1 MKKTNR
7 TIHPLPALLLALS
20 LLLSCGG
27 CARNAGKGAK
37 TEAPADEGPAGYTAA
52 AALAD
57 GFIACGSGGR
67 VDKIAID
74 GTVTT
79 LASGTD
85 VRLNSVFTEG
95 ETVLIAG
102 DRGMLLRSDDAG
114 AAFRP
119 VDCGAAG
126 DLNGAI
132 EYRDAVY
139 AAGEGGLIYRQSA
152 GGWEKLQMASDH
164 EIVSLTATDRRIVAV
179 TAETDVYCSEDGEAW
194 EAKNFNEFYAG
205 RYPACVFTGAAGNG
219 ETFYVFGSQADDPG
233 LPMILLSE
241 TGQAWTQK
249 ELTKIN
255 DEPVTGEEGIVIRGI
270 AFNVDQIVGVLDGGR
285 ILSITECSVCNEEM
299 QLDEQKDLRAAAV
312 QEAGV
317 LVCGEDFYSHVVDG
331 KQIRQDKIKPDQ
343 ALTDMARGALLID
356 VREAE
361 ELAEDGYIPGSI
373 HIPLAEVAEKLPEVA
388 PDHNTEL
395 IFYCKSGKR
404 SQKATEQAVELG
416 YQRVYNLGGIGDW
429 PYEIARDDPAQ
440 TP

>member
-1 MKKTNR
+1 MKKTYR
-7 TIHPLPALLLALS
+7 TIHPLPALLLALA
-20 LLLSCGG
+20 LLLSCAG
-27 CARNAGKGAK
+27 CTPNAGKDAK
-37 TEAPADEGPAGYTAA
+37 AEAPANDAPAGYAA
-52 AALAD
+52 AAVLGD

-67 VDKIAID
+67 VDRIAID

-79 LASGTD
+79 LVSGTD
-85 VRLNSVFTEG
+85 ARLNSVFTADD
-95 ETVLIAG
+95 TVLIAG
-102 DRGMLLRSDDAG
+102 DGGTLLRSDDAG
-114 AAFRP
+114 ATFRQE
-119 VDCGAAG
+119 DCGAAG
-126 DLNGAI
+126 DLNGAVL
-132 EYRDAVY
+132 YRDAVF
-139 AAGEGGLIYRQSA
+139 AAGEGGVVYRQSA
-152 GGWEKLQMASDH
+152 GGWEKLQMASEH
-164 EIVSLTATDRRIVAV
+164 KIVSLTATDRRIMAV
-179 TAETDVYCSEDGEAW
+179 TAETDVYCSEDGENWAS
-194 EAKNFNEFYAG
+194 KNFNEFYAG
-205 RYPACVFTGAAGNG
+205 RYPACVFAGAAGNG
-219 ETFYVFGSQADDPG
+219 ETFYVFGSQANNPG
-233 LPMILLSE
+233 LPMLLLSE

-255 DEPVTGEEGIVIRGI
+255 DEPVTGEEGFFIHGI
-270 AFNVDQIVGVLDGGR
+270 AFSVDQIVGVLDGGR

-299 QLDEQKDLRAAAV
+299 QLDEQKDLRAVAV

-331 KQIRQDKIKPDQ
+331 KQIRQDRIKPDQ

-361 ELAEDGYIPGSI
+361 ELAEEGYIPGSI

-429 PYEIARDDPAQ
+429 PYEIARVDPAEN
-440 TP
+440 

>member
-1 MKKTNR
+1 MKKIYR
-7 TIHPLPALLLALS
+7 TIHPMLALLLALS

-27 CARNAGKGAK
+27 CARNAGKDTQ
-37 TEAPADEGPAGYTAA
+37 TEAPADDEPAGYTAA

-67 VDKIAID
+67 VDRIAID

-79 LASGTD
+79 LESGTD
-85 VRLNSVFTEG
+85 VRLNSVFTAG

-102 DRGMLLRSDDAG
+102 DGGTLLRSDDAG
-114 AAFRP
+114 VTFRLE
-119 VDCGAAG
+119 DCGASG

-132 EYRDAVY
+132 LYRGAAY
-139 AAGEGGLIYRQSA
+139 AAGEDGAVYRQSS

-164 EIVSLTATDRRIVAV
+164 EIVSLTATGRRIVAV
-179 TAETDVYCSEDGEAW
+179 TAETDVYSSEDGENW
-194 EAKNFNEFYAG
+194 DYRNFNEFYTG

-219 ETFYVFGSQADDPG
+219 DTFYVYGSQADNPG

-255 DEPVTGEEGIVIRGI
+255 DEPVTGEEGIVIHGI

-285 ILSITECSVCNEEM
+285 ILSITECSVCNEQM

-361 ELAEDGYIPGSI
+361 ELAEEGYIPGSI

-416 YQRVYNLGGIGDW
+416 YHRVYNLGGISDW
-429 PYEIARDDPAQ
+429 PYEIARDDPAE

>member
-7 TIHPLPALLLALS
+7 TILPLLALLLALS
-20 LLLSCGG
+20 LLLNCGG
-27 CARNAGKGAK
+27 CALNAGKDAK
-37 TEAPADEGPAGYTAA
+37 TEVSEDEGPAGYTAA

-57 GFIACGSGGR
+57 GFIACGSSGR
-67 VDKIAID
+67 VDRIAID

-79 LASGTD
+79 LESGTYT
-85 VRLNSVFTEG
+85 RLNSVFTEG
-95 ETVLIAG
+95 DTVLIAG
-102 DRGMLLRSDDAG
+102 EHGMLLRSDDAG
-114 AAFRP
+114 ATFRR
-119 VDCGAAG
+119 VDCGASG
-126 DLNGAI
+126 GLNGAVLF
-132 EYRDAVY
+132 RDAVY
-139 AAGEGGLIYRQSA
+139 AAGEGGTVYRQDDC
-152 GGWEKLQMASDH
+152 GWEKQQMASDH
-164 EIVSLTATDRRIVAV
+164 EIVSLTVTDRRIVAV
-179 TAETDVYCSEDGEAW
+179 TAETDVYCSEDGENW
-194 EAKNFNEFYAG
+194 EYRNINEFYAG
-205 RYPACVFTGAAGNG
+205 RYPACVFTGAAGSG
-219 ETFYVFGSQADDPG
+219 EAFYVFGSQADDPG
-233 LPMILLSE
+233 LPMLLFSE

-255 DEPVTGEEGIVIRGI
+255 DKPVTGEEGIHIHGI

-299 QLDEQKDLRAAAV
+299 QLEEQKDLLAAAV

-317 LVCGEDFYSHVVDG
+317 LVCGEDFYSHVMDS

-361 ELAEDGYIPGSI
+361 ELAEEGYIPGSI

-404 SQKATEQAVELG
+404 SQKATEQAVEMG
-416 YQRVYNLGGIGDW
+416 YQRAYNLGGIGDW
-429 PYEIARDDPAQ
+429 PYEIDRDDPAE